1 MLNNNAN
8 IAGRAM
14 LTSPGTVCTELPL
27 PPESARMI
35 DAARRSVFDI
45 LQGRSDRLMM
55 IVGPCSIHDPDAAL
69 RYAGRLKALGD
80 EVRDRFMVIMRVY
93 FEKPRTTLGWK
104 GLIYDPDLN
113 GEYNIEKGIVMARRL
128 LLKIAELGLPAATEM
143 LDPVISAYLE
153 DTITWAAIGART
165 TEAPTHRQLAS
176 GLPMAVGFKNSTDGD
191 FQTAIDAVAT
201 ARSPH
206 SFIGTME
213 NGHTGIFRTKG
224 NPYCHVVLRGGNS
237 GPNYDAVRVSDLK
250 ERLRKANLPE
260 RIVIDCSHAN
270 SGKDPRKQHIVFR
283 DVIRQCRDGEK
294 AIAGIML
301 ESWFREGSQ
310 KLQAGVT
317 PCPELSITDPCI
329 GWEETERLIREAAKK
344 LRTV

>member
-1 MLNNNAN
+1 
-8 IAGRAM
+8 M

-27 PPESARMI
+27 PPESAKMI

-176 GLPMAVGFKNSTDGD
+176 GLPMAGRVQELDGRRFPDGD
-191 FQTAIDAVAT
+191 RRSCDGTFPAQFHRHHGKRAHGHFPYKGKSLLPRCP
-201 ARSPH
+201 AR
-206 SFIGTME
+206 
-213 NGHTGIFRTKG
+213 
-224 NPYCHVVLRGGNS
+224 
-237 GPNYDAVRVSDLK
+237 
-250 ERLRKANLPE
+250 
-260 RIVIDCSHAN
+260 
-270 SGKDPRKQHIVFR
+270 RKQR
-283 DVIRQCRDGEK
+283 
-294 AIAGIML
+294 
-301 ESWFREGSQ
+301 
-310 KLQAGVT
+310 
-317 PCPELSITDPCI
+317 PEL
-329 GWEETERLIREAAKK
+329 
-344 LRTV
+344 

>member
-27 PPESARMI
+27 PPESAKMI

-201 ARSPH
+201 ARSPP
-206 SFIGTME
+206 SFIS
-213 NGHTGIFRTKG
+213 
-224 NPYCHVVLRGGNS
+224 V
-237 GPNYDAVRVSDLK
+237 
-250 ERLRKANLPE
+250 
-260 RIVIDCSHAN
+260 
-270 SGKDPRKQHIVFR
+270 Q
-283 DVIRQCRDGEK
+283 
-294 AIAGIML
+294 
-301 ESWFREGSQ
+301 REI
-310 KLQAGVT
+310 LTAT
-317 PCPELSITDPCI
+317 LSCA
-329 GWEETERLIREAAKK
+329 EETAA
-344 LRTV
+344 RTMTQSVFPT

>member
-176 GLPMAVGFKNSTDGD
+176 GLPMGGRVQELDGRRFPDGD
-191 FQTAIDAVAT
+191 RRSCDGTFPAQFHRHHGKRAHGHFPYKGKSLLPRCP
-201 ARSPH
+201 AR
-206 SFIGTME
+206 
-213 NGHTGIFRTKG
+213 
-224 NPYCHVVLRGGNS
+224 
-237 GPNYDAVRVSDLK
+237 
-250 ERLRKANLPE
+250 
-260 RIVIDCSHAN
+260 
-270 SGKDPRKQHIVFR
+270 RKQR
-283 DVIRQCRDGEK
+283 
-294 AIAGIML
+294 
-301 ESWFREGSQ
+301 
-310 KLQAGVT
+310 
-317 PCPELSITDPCI
+317 PEL
-329 GWEETERLIREAAKK
+329 
-344 LRTV
+344 